1 MTASWTPDLIPDLTG
16 TNAIVTGAT
25 SGLGK
30 QTARVL
36 AQKGAEVILAVRNT
50 DKGEAVAK
58 ELRDENPAAKLT
70 IEALDLADLTSIRG
84 FAARMQALPRLDL
97 MVNNAGVMVPP
108 FGHTKDGFELQ
119 MGTNHLGHF
128 ALTGLMLPK
137 LQATKGSRLVVLSS
151 IAHKFGR
158 IDLDDLNWAS
168 RAYKANRAY
177 ADSKQANLLFMTEL
191 VRRLEGQGPH
201 VTAAH
206 PGWTATELQRHSGPA
221 DFLNRFFA
229 QSVEMGTQPT
239 LRAAFD
245 PEARNGAYFG
255 PAKRFETVGPP
266 MPAPIR
272 PEARDAATAAR
283 LWTLSEE
290 LTGVT
295 YDLKHPAHT
304 AA

>member
-1 MTASWTPDLIPDLTG
+1 MTDHWTPNLIPDLTG

-36 AQKGAEVILAVRNT
+36 AQKGAAVILAVRNT
-50 DKGEAVAK
+50 AKGETVAK
-58 ELRDENPAAKLT
+58 ELRNENPAADLT
-70 IEALDLADLTSIRG
+70 VEALDLADLASVQA
-84 FAARMQALPRLDL
+84 FAERMEALPRLDL
-97 MVNNAGVMVPP
+97 LVNNAGVMIPP
-108 FGHTKDGFELQ
+108 FGRTKDGFELQ
-119 MGTNHLGHF
+119 VGTNHLGHF

-137 LQATKGSRLVVLSS
+137 LQATKGSRLVVLAS
-151 IAHKFGR
+151 IAHKFGK
-158 IDLDDLNWAS
+158 IDLDDLNWES
-168 RAYKANRAY
+168 RSYKGSRAY

-191 VRRLEGQGPH
+191 VRRLDGQGPR

-206 PGWTATELQRHSGPA
+206 PGWTATELQRHSGPTE
-221 DFLNRFFA
+221 FLNRFFA
-229 QSVEMGTQPT
+229 QSVEMGTQPS

-255 PAKRFETVGPP
+255 PAKRFETIGPP
-266 MPAPIR
+266 MSAPIK
-272 PEARDAATAAR
+272 PTARDPQTAAR

-295 YDLKHPAHT
+295 YDLKHSAEPA
-304 AA
+304 A